1 MGLISKFFATYNMR
15 EPTYRQ
21 ALLHS
26 WQLVWHNK
34 FLWLLGI
41 CSMVLGQWGLGDFVG
56 QMNLFVE
63 EGFLMPP
70 DLSTVVSILS
80 SLNFDNI
87 TATFLSLWLFVLIAI
102 FFAAVIFISTVSRGA
117 LIAVTAEWYYD
128 RKRLPIGAAW
138 HDGVKSFWTLVSLV
152 VVNKLLQTVVVLGF
166 ANFLIT
172 ALVTSSKV
180 YSILTILA
188 FLVALML
195 VLVLETVSI
204 YASCYAVLER
214 VWFGRAIKQG
224 WQLFRRHVVVS
235 LELGILLVVLSL
247 ALFAVLAVGSVA
259 VLVPALALWLAAG
272 FSGWYVLVSLGL
284 ILATILFIIIGILA
298 GGLFSAFTTTAWV
311 YLFMKMHHEGIASRI
326 AHHLKNWLNIK

>member
-1 MGLISKFFATYNMR
+1 MR

-41 CSMVLGQWGLGDFVG
+41 CSMVLGQWGLGDFVS

-63 EGFLMPP
+63 EGFSMPP
-70 DLSTVVSILS
+70 NLVKVIDVLSA
-80 SLNFDNI
+80 LNFDSV
-87 TATFLSLWLFVLIAI
+87 TATFLSLWFFVLIAI
-102 FFAAVIFISTVSRGA
+102 FVAAVVFVAIVSRGA

-128 RKRLPIGAAW
+128 RKRLSVSVAW
-138 HDGVKSFWTLVSLV
+138 YDGVKSFWTLLSLV
-152 VVNKLLQTVVVLGF
+152 VVNKLLQTAVILGF
-166 ANFLIT
+166 ANFLI
-172 ALVTSSKV
+172 AAIVINSRV
-180 YSILTILA
+180 YNILA
-188 FLVALML
+188 VVAFVVALAF
-195 VLVLETVSI
+195 VLILETVTI

-214 VWFGRAIKQG
+214 VWFGKALRQG
-224 WQLFRRHVVVS
+224 WALFRRHVVVS

-247 ALFAVLAVGSVA
+247 ALFGVLAVGSVA

-272 FSGWYVLVSLGL
+272 LSGWYILVSVGL
-284 ILATILFIIIGILA
+284 ILATSLFILIAILA

-311 YLFMKMHHEGIASRI
+311 YLFMKMHHEGIFSRT